1 MAFNAVFY
9 NFAKRK
15 NSTKQPTGTGTTL
28 SVVLKDN
35 TSVMEPTLKLHG
47 ASANYN
53 PSQLNYCYIQEFS
66 RYYFVTDWRYV
77 PGFWECDLQT
87 DVMATYKTSIGQ
99 QEKYVTRAS
108 YRYNSQII
116 DDFYPARGAESESQ
130 QTYDFGFDIDNGD
143 YVIGIVNRD
152 DKLIGGAT
160 SYYRMPELQL
170 NRLLRYMYPEAGES
184 FKSVSSITGDIIRS
198 IINPWD
204 WITSCKK
211 FPISIPAETDPS
223 DWRELEFGQWKG
235 WRDDVVPVETPVYGQ
250 RLLESDNWGTLSHDF
265 TLASDWLTRDAKYR
279 SGQNVKLFITCNPWG
294 IIQLSASDFI
304 NSAVV
309 RVKIK
314 PDFIT
319 GESLLQI
326 YSIKGPLETLIAQK
340 TANIAVE
347 TRLGASKAN
356 EYGAL
361 GAIVQTGGGISFLS
375 SHPVMGAFN
384 IAAGIANAAMN
395 FAPTM
400 SNSIGRQEGF
410 RGLDGICTLDMRSLI
425 FVDEDNDGF
434 GKPLCTTLR
443 LDTIPGFIK
452 CGDGEHSI
460 SCYGNEKEIISDY
473 MTEGFF
479 YE

>member
-1 MAFNAVFY
+1 MAFNAIFY
-9 NFAKRK
+9 NLAKRK
-15 NSTKQPTGTGTTL
+15 NSTLQPAGSGTTF
-28 SVVLKDN
+28 SVVLKEN

-53 PSQLNYCYIQEFS
+53 PSSLNYCYIQEFS

-77 PGFWECDLQT
+77 PGFWECDLET
-87 DVMATYKTSIGQ
+87 DVMATYKTEIGQ
-99 QEKYVTRAS
+99 QVKYVSRAS
-108 YRYNSQII
+108 YTYNAQIV
-116 DDFYPARGAESESQ
+116 DDFYPAKGSETEYQ

-152 DKLIGGAT
+152 EKLIGGST
-160 SYYRMPELQL
+160 SFYRMPELQL
-170 NRLLRYMYPEAGES
+170 NRLLRYMYPIAGES
-184 FKSVSSITGDIIRS
+184 FKSITSITGDVVRS

-204 WITSCKK
+204 WIVSCKK
-211 FPISIPAETDPS
+211 YPIDIPCESDPS

-235 WRDDVVPVETPVYGQ
+235 WEIGETPVYGQ
-250 RLLESDNWGTLSHDF
+250 RVLESDDWGILSHDF
-265 TLASDWLTRDAKYR
+265 NLPSDWLTKDAKYR
-279 SGQNVKLFITCNPWG
+279 SSQNVKMFLTCNPWG
-294 IIQLSASDFI
+294 IMQLSPSDFI
-304 NSAVV
+304 SSAVV
-309 RVKIK
+309 RIKIK
-314 PDFIT
+314 PDFVT
-319 GESLLQI
+319 GESLLQV
-326 YSIKGPLETLIAQK
+326 YSVKGPLETLIAQK

-347 TRLGASKAN
+347 TKLGASKSN

-361 GAIVQTGGGISFLS
+361 GSVVQMGGGISFLS

-410 RGLDGICTLDMRSLI
+410 RGLDGQCILDVRSLS
-425 FVDEDNDGF
+425 FVDEDNDEF
-434 GKPLCTTLR
+434 GKPVCSTLT
-443 LDTIPGFIK
+443 LNTIPGFIK

-460 SCYGNEKEIISDY
+460 PCYGNEKEIISDY
-473 MTEGFF
+473 MTNGFF